1 MVTGTITAM
10 VTGTGTTDANEVFK
24 RDSGE
29 KVQVAVTWAL

>member
-1 MVTGTITAM
+1 MVTGTTAATAM
-10 VTGTGTTDANEVFK
+10 VTGTTDANQVFK